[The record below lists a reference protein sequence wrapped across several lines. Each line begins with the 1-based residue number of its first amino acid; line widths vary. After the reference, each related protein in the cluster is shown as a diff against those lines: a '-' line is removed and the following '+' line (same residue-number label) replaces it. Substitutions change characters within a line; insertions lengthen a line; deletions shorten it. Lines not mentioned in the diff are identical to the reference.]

1 MADERLLQQW
11 RVDELNDRYG
21 AENQLINAEAMH

>member
-1 MADERLLQQW
+1 MADERRLHEW

-21 AENQLINAEAMH
+21 AENQLINAEAMY